1 MRLTTLRT
9 RVLALCAAVSL
20 AALTACGPAEQ
31 DAPSVTEDPG
41 PLVEIAGTGGAAPDF
56 TYSTP
61 LEVEEPVTE
70 VVWEGD
76 GDELVEGEP
85 VLLSIYSEDGT
96 DETVV
101 RDDFT
106 SVPHAYLLTADAIG
120 ADLFSVLVGQ
130 TVGSRVLHVVEAE
143 DVPLVMSIDILPSRA
158 VGTPATPEEGLPTVE
173 RDEDGAPTVTIPVG
187 TEPPT
192 TPVVRQVVRGTGDQV
207 TAGRQVVIQYVAH
220 TWSTGE
226 VFDTTWGADL
236 LPKTVTLGTDALIE
250 GLDEGL
256 LDLPVGSQVIVVVPP
271 DLGFGPSGNDLA
283 AETLVYVVDILAVS
297 AAPPA

>member
-1 MRLTTLRT
+1 M
-9 RVLALCAAVSL
+9 CAAVSV
-20 AALTACGPAEQ
+20 AAIAACSPTEPDDPAT
-31 DAPSVTEDPG
+31 TEEPG
-41 PLVEIAGTGGAAPDF
+41 PLVEIMGTGGAAPDF
-56 TYSTP
+56 TYTAP
-61 LEVEEPVTE
+61 LDVEEPMTE
-70 VVWEGD
+70 VVWEGE
-76 GDELVEGEP
+76 GDELAEGEP

-101 RDDFT
+101 RDDFA
-106 SVPHAYLLTADAIG
+106 SVPHAYLLTPDAIG

-130 TVGSRVLHVVEAE
+130 TVGSRVLHVVEVD

-158 VGTPATPEEGLPTVE
+158 VGESATPEEGLPTVV

-192 TPVVRQVVRGTGDQV
+192 TPVVRQLVRGTGDQV
-207 TAGRQVVIQYVAH
+207 TAGQQVVIQYVAH

-226 VFDTTWGADL
+226 IFDTTWGADL
-236 LPKTVTLGTDALIE
+236 LPTTVTLGTDTLIQ

-256 LDLPVGSQVIVVVPP
+256 LDLPVGSQVMVVVPP

-297 AAPPA
+297 ATAPA